1 MVKLDIKNFDLDQIT
16 ESGQCFRMTKTEN
29 NKTRIISDDRYLTAA
44 QVGQAVSFDCS
55 EEEFNSYWKNYFDL
69 RTDYDSYIS
78 SIDQNDIY
86 LKRAADFGSG
96 IRILNQNLWEMIVS
110 FLISQQNNIT
120 RIRKCISN
128 ISEKYGIQKTAS
140 DGTIYYSFPQP
151 EAFALLNED
160 ELMECNLGYR
170 SKYVVRTSRM
180 VCDGKIDLSEL
191 YRLDYEEAKTKLLD
205 LYGVGN
211 KVADCICLFGLHKT
225 EAFPVDTHIKK
236 VLNEQY
242 PNGFPFQRYK
252 GFEGIIQ
259 QYIFYYDLRGKINA

>member
-1 MVKLDIKNFDLDQIT
+1 MVSLNIENFDFEQIT
-16 ESGQCFRMTKTEN
+16 ESGQCFRMMKTEN
-29 NKTRIISDDRYLTAA
+29 NKTRIISGDKYLTAS
-44 QVGQAVSFDCS
+44 QEGQKFTFDCS
-55 EEEFNSYWKNYFDL
+55 EDEFDSYWKNYFDL
-69 RTDYDSYIS
+69 ETDYGRYIS
-78 SIDQNDIY
+78 SVDQNDIY
-86 LKRAADFGSG
+86 LKNASAFGSG

-180 VCDGKIDLSEL
+180 VCDGKIDLNEL
-191 YRLDYEEAKTKLLD
+191 YMLEYDEAKSRLLN

-236 VLNEQY
+236 VLNEHY
-242 PNGFPFQRYK
+242 PNGFPFESYK

>member
-1 MVKLDIKNFDLDQIT
+1 MVRLDIKNFDLEQIT
-16 ESGQCFRMTKTEN
+16 ESGQCFRMAKAEDN
-29 NKTRIISDDRYLTAA
+29 RIRIISDDKYLIASQIRDSVA
-44 QVGQAVSFDCS
+44 FDCS
-55 EEEFNSYWKNYFDL
+55 EDEFNSYWKNYFDL
-69 RTDYDSYIS
+69 ETDYDKYIL
-78 SIDQNDIY
+78 SIDQDDFY
-86 LKRAADFGSG
+86 LKRAAAFGSG

-120 RIRKCISN
+120 RIRRCISN

-151 EAFALLNED
+151 EAFAILNED

-180 VCDGKIDLSEL
+180 VCEGKIDLNEL
-191 YRLDYEEAKTKLLD
+191 YRLDYEEAKSRLLE

-242 PNGFPFQRYK
+242 PKGFPFKSYK